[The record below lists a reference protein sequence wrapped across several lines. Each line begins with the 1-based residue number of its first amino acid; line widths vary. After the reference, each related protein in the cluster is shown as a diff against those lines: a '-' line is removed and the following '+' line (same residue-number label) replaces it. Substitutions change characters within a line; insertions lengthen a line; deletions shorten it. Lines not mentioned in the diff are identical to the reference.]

1 MEAFL
6 VSTGVVA
13 LGEMGDKTQLLAMLL
28 ANVPAVY
35 LGDKVAAK
43 VSMRLVHAAAALI
56 FAVLGA
62 LTLAGFQES
71 AGLH

>member
-28 ANVPAVY
+28 AAKFRRPVP
-35 LGDKVAAK
+35 
-43 VSMRLVHAAAALI
+43 I
-56 FAVLGA
+56 I
-62 LTLAGFQES
+62 LAIRN
-71 AGLH
+71 